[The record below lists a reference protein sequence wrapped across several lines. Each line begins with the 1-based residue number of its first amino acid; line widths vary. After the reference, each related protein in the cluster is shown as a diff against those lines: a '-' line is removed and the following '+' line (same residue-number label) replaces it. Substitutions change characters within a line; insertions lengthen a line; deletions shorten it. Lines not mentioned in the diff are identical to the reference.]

1 MEIDR
6 FKQLYIPMRM
16 HIMTLCR
23 SYLKQTEEAED
34 ATQEIY
40 LKLWSMRDKLED
52 VLQPKAFVMRVT
64 RNHCFDRL
72 KSRKEELIRDEET
85 IDYYQEQEND
95 LMEQLTARE
104 QIDEIRKWLHIQKE
118 PKKSVFLKRHFQGR
132 TIEEIATDCSL
143 TEVNVRVMLSRMR
156 KEVKTMFEK

>member
-1 MEIDR
+1 MIG
-6 FKQLYIPMRM
+6 
-16 HIMTLCR
+16 
-23 SYLKQTEEAED
+23 
-34 ATQEIY
+34 
-40 LKLWSMRDKLED
+40 
-52 VLQPKAFVMRVT
+52 
-64 RNHCFDRL
+64 
-72 KSRKEELIRDEET
+72 DEET
-85 IDYYQEQEND
+85 MDYYQEQEND

-104 QIDEIRKWLHIQKE
+104 QIYEIRKWLHIQKE